1 MRQSLYAGILVSAI
15 CAVAGTFVVL
25 RGLAFA
31 GDALAHG
38 VVPGVAAALLFGFSG
53 VLGAA
58 IGAGV
63 MMSGVSVVTRRYRLS
78 GDTAIGLL
86 FVGMLAL
93 GVIIQSRSSSFA
105 GDLTNILFG
114 EVWVC
119 SGQSNM
125 RMPLRGFT
133 GQPTFEGN
141 SAIANSRNNNI
152 RLFSITENGSPT
164 PLDTV
169 VNYKKWNVA
178 SPENTKDFS
187 AVGYFYAQKLQEIL
201 DVPVGIVMTSW
212 GGTRIQPW
220 ISKDAVTPFLDINK
234 VKKDTTEKYKRIPS
248 AIFNAMINPITSYT
262 IKGVIWY
269 QGETNR
275 DEPKLYQQLLPEMV
289 KDWRKQW
296 NIGEFPFYYVQIA
309 PNKYID
315 KANSQYLREAQL
327 KALDIIP
334 NSGMAVLSDI
344 GSEQTIH
351 PPHKKE
357 VAERLLFL
365 ALNKTYGFKEVDCIG
380 PIYKSME
387 AKEGALFL
395 NFNFAETGIYSP
407 EMEVSNF
414 EIAGADKVFH
424 PAKAL
429 IINRKQVKVFCPEVT
444 EPVAVRY
451 GWSNWFVGT
460 LFDNN
465 MLPVS
470 SFRTDNWE

>member
-1 MRQSLYAGILVSAI
+1 MKKLVIVFISLIFLSNNTSLFAKIKLPGIIASNM
-15 CAVAGTFVVL
+15 VL
-25 RGLAFA
+25 QRNTSVKIWGWANSGEKISIKASWLANEIKITTPEN
-31 GDALAHG
+31 GRWEVILK
-38 VVPGVAAALLFGFSG
+38 
-53 VLGAA
+53 
-58 IGAGV
+58 
-63 MMSGVSVVTRRYRLS
+63 TTLS
-78 GDTAIGLL
+78 KDPQT
-86 FVGMLAL
+86 
-93 GVIIQSRSSSFA
+93 IQLSSLESNIK
-105 GDLTNILFG
+105 LENILFG

-125 RMPLRGFT
+125 RMPLKGYT

-141 SAIANSRNNNI
+141 AAIENSRNNNI
-152 RLFSITENGSPT
+152 RLFSITENGNPT

-169 VNYKKWNVA
+169 ASYKKWDIAN
-178 SPENTKDFS
+178 PNNTKDFS
-187 AVGYFYAQKLQEIL
+187 AVAYFYGQKLEEIL
-201 DVPVGIVMTSW
+201 EVPVGIIMTSW

-220 ISKDAVTPFLDINK
+220 MSKEAVTPFLDVNK

-248 AIFNAMINPITSYT
+248 AIYNAMINPITFYT
-262 IKGVIWY
+262 IKGVLWY

-315 KANSQYLREAQL
+315 KSKSQFQREAQL
-327 KALDIIP
+327 KALEVIP

-351 PPHKKE
+351 PPRKKE
-357 VAERLLFL
+357 VAERLLYI
-365 ALNKTYGFKEVDCIG
+365 ALNKTYGFKEVDCTG

-395 NFNFAETGIYSP
+395 NFNFAETGIYSS
-407 EMEVSNF
+407 ELEVSNF

-424 PAKAL
+424 PAKAI
-429 IINRKQVKVFCPEVT
+429 IINHKQVKVSSSEVT

-465 MLPVS
+465 MLPAS

>member
-1 MRQSLYAGILVSAI
+1 MKKLVIVFISLIFLSNNTSLFAKIKLPGIIASNM
-15 CAVAGTFVVL
+15 VL
-25 RGLAFA
+25 QRNTSVKIWGWANSGEKISIKTSWLANEIKITTPIN
-31 GDALAHG
+31 GRWEVILK
-38 VVPGVAAALLFGFSG
+38 
-53 VLGAA
+53 
-58 IGAGV
+58 
-63 MMSGVSVVTRRYRLS
+63 TTLS
-78 GDTAIGLL
+78 KDPQT
-86 FVGMLAL
+86 
-93 GVIIQSRSSSFA
+93 IQLSSLESNIK
-105 GDLTNILFG
+105 LENILFG

-125 RMPLRGFT
+125 RMPLKGYT

-141 SAIANSRNNNI
+141 AAIANSRNNNI
-152 RLFSITENGSPT
+152 RLFSITENGNPT

-169 VNYKKWNVA
+169 ASYKKWDIAN
-178 SPENTKDFS
+178 PNNTKDFS
-187 AVGYFYAQKLQEIL
+187 AVAYFYGQKLEEIL
-201 DVPVGIVMTSW
+201 EVPVGIIMTSW

-220 ISKDAVTPFLDINK
+220 MSKEAVTPFLDVNK

-248 AIFNAMINPITSYT
+248 AIYNAMINPITFYT
-262 IKGVIWY
+262 IKGVLWY

-315 KANSQYLREAQL
+315 KSKSQFQREAQL
-327 KALDIIP
+327 KALEVIP

-351 PPHKKE
+351 PPRKKE
-357 VAERLLFL
+357 VAERLLYI
-365 ALNKTYGFKEVDCIG
+365 ALNKTYGFKEVDCTG

-395 NFNFAETGIYSP
+395 NFNFAETGIYSS
-407 EMEVSNF
+407 ELEVSNF

-424 PAKAL
+424 PAKAI
-429 IINRKQVKVFCPEVT
+429 IINHKQVKVSSSEVT

-465 MLPVS
+465 MLPAS

>member
-1 MRQSLYAGILVSAI
+1 MKKLVIILITLLILSNNDSLFAKIKLPGIIASNM
-15 CAVAGTFVVL
+15 VL
-25 RGLAFA
+25 QRN
-31 GDALAHG
+31 
-38 VVPGVAAALLFGFSG
+38 
-53 VLGAA
+53 
-58 IGAGV
+58 
-63 MMSGVSVVTRRYRLS
+63 SVVKLWGWAKPGEKINIKTSWIAYEIKITTQENGRWEVALKTTLS
-78 GDTAIGLL
+78 KDPQS
-86 FVGMLAL
+86 
-93 GVIIQSRSSSFA
+93 IQLSSLESNIKL
-105 GDLTNILFG
+105 DNILFG
-114 EVWVC
+114 EVWIC

-125 RMPLRGFT
+125 RMPLKGYT

-141 SAIANSRNNNI
+141 AAIANSKNFNI
-152 RLFSITENGSPT
+152 RLFSITENGHPT

-169 VNYKKWNVA
+169 GSYKKWNIA

-187 AVGYFYAQKLQEIL
+187 AVAYFFGQKLEEIL

-220 ISKDAVTPFLDINK
+220 MSKEAITPFLDVNK
-234 VKKDTTEKYKRIPS
+234 VKRDTTEKFKRMPS
-248 AIFNAMINPITSYT
+248 AIYNAMINPISSYT
-262 IKGVIWY
+262 IKGVLWY

-296 NIGEFPFYYVQIA
+296 NLGEFPFYYVQIA

-315 KANSQYLREAQL
+315 KSNSQFQRDAQL
-327 KALDIIP
+327 KALEVIP
-334 NSGMAVLSDI
+334 NSGMAILSDI

-351 PPHKKE
+351 PPRKKE
-357 VAERLLFL
+357 VAERLLFI
-365 ALNKTYGFKEVDCIG
+365 ALNKTYGFKDVDCTG

-387 AKEGALFL
+387 VKEGALFL

-407 EMEVSNF
+407 ESEISNF
-414 EIAGADKVFH
+414 EIAGADKIFH
-424 PAKAL
+424 SAKAV
-429 IINRKQVKVFCPEVT
+429 IVNHKQIKVSSTEVT

-451 GWSNWFVGT
+451 GWNNWFVGT

-465 MLPVS
+465 MLPAS

>member
-1 MRQSLYAGILVSAI
+1 MKKIVIVFLTVICISNSNSIFAKIKLPGIIASNMVLQRNTSVKIWGWAKSGEKISIKTSWITNEIKFSTPENGRWEVILKTTLSKVPQTIQLISLESNIKLE
-15 CAVAGTFVVL
+15 
-25 RGLAFA
+25 
-31 GDALAHG
+31 
-38 VVPGVAAALLFGFSG
+38 
-53 VLGAA
+53 
-58 IGAGV
+58 
-63 MMSGVSVVTRRYRLS
+63 
-78 GDTAIGLL
+78 
-86 FVGMLAL
+86 
-93 GVIIQSRSSSFA
+93 
-105 GDLTNILFG
+105 NILFG

-125 RMPLRGFT
+125 RMPLKGYS

-152 RLFSITENGSPT
+152 RLFSIAENGCPT

-169 VNYKKWNVA
+169 ASYKKWDEAN
-178 SPENTKDFS
+178 PNNTKDFS
-187 AVGYFYAQKLQEIL
+187 AVAYFYGQKLQEIL

-220 ISKDAVTPFLDINK
+220 MSKETITPYLDVNK
-234 VKKDTTEKYKRIPS
+234 VKKDTTEKFKRIPS
-248 AIFNAMINPITSYT
+248 AIYNAMINPITSYT
-262 IKGVIWY
+262 IKGVLWY

-296 NIGEFPFYYVQIA
+296 NIGDFPFYYVQIA
-309 PNKYID
+309 PNKYVD
-315 KANSQYLREAQL
+315 KSKSQLQREAQL
-327 KALDIIP
+327 KASEVIS

-351 PPHKKE
+351 PPRKKE
-357 VAERLLFL
+357 VAERLLFI
-365 ALNKTYGFKEVDCIG
+365 ALNKSYGFKDVDCTG

-414 EIAGADKVFH
+414 EIAGADKIFH
-424 PAKAL
+424 PAKAE
-429 IINRKQVKVFCPEVT
+429 IINHKQVKVFCPEVI

-451 GWSNWFVGT
+451 GWNNWFVGT

-465 MLPVS
+465 MLPAS

>member
-1 MRQSLYAGILVSAI
+1 MKKLVIVFISLIFLPNNTSLFAKIKLPGIIASNM
-15 CAVAGTFVVL
+15 VL
-25 RGLAFA
+25 QRNTSVKIWGWANSGEKISIKASWLANEIKITTPEN
-31 GDALAHG
+31 GRWEVILK
-38 VVPGVAAALLFGFSG
+38 
-53 VLGAA
+53 
-58 IGAGV
+58 
-63 MMSGVSVVTRRYRLS
+63 TTLS
-78 GDTAIGLL
+78 KDPQTIKL
-86 FVGMLAL
+86 
-93 GVIIQSRSSSFA
+93 SSLESNIK
-105 GDLTNILFG
+105 LENILFG

-125 RMPLRGFT
+125 RMPLKGYT

-141 SAIANSRNNNI
+141 AAIANSRNNNI
-152 RLFSITENGSPT
+152 RLFSITENGNPM

-169 VNYKKWNVA
+169 AGYKKWDIAN
-178 SPENTKDFS
+178 PNNTKDFS
-187 AVGYFYAQKLQEIL
+187 AVAYFYGQKLEEIL
-201 DVPVGIVMTSW
+201 EVPVGIIMTSW

-220 ISKDAVTPFLDINK
+220 MSKEAVTPFLDVNK

-248 AIFNAMINPITSYT
+248 AIYNAMINPITSYT
-262 IKGVIWY
+262 IKGVLWY

-315 KANSQYLREAQL
+315 KSKSQFQREAQL
-327 KALDIIP
+327 KALEVIP

-351 PPHKKE
+351 PPRKKE
-357 VAERLLFL
+357 VAERLLYI
-365 ALNKTYGFKEVDCIG
+365 ALNKTYGFKEVDCTG

-395 NFNFAETGIYSP
+395 NFNFAETGIYSS
-407 EMEVSNF
+407 ELEVSNF
-414 EIAGADKVFH
+414 EIAGADKIFH
-424 PAKAL
+424 PAKAM
-429 IINRKQVKVFCPEVT
+429 IINHKQVKVSSSEVT

-451 GWSNWFVGT
+451 GWNNWFVGT

-465 MLPVS
+465 MLPAS
-470 SFRTDNWE
+470 SFRSDNWE